1 MLEAGDSAYPIR
13 QAWKGHTMF
22 AKLKEK
28 LGLGE
33 ALIEVPA
40 PSSGK
45 AVPLSE
51 VNDPTFS
58 QEILGKGAAV
68 QPSEGRIV
76 SPVDGTVEL
85 MFDTG
90 HAVSLHSA
98 SGADILIHVGLDTV
112 QLAGKH
118 FTVHKKNGDPVK
130 KGDLLIEFD
139 IPAIQAAGYDTVTPV
154 IICNT
159 EAFSS
164 VTAATGSDVT
174 ALSPLLTL
182 KK

>member
-1 MLEAGDSAYPIR
+1 
-13 QAWKGHTMF
+13 MF

-28 LGLGE
+28 LGFGE
-33 ALIEVPA
+33 TSIEILA
-40 PSSGK
+40 PTAGK
-45 AVPLSE
+45 AIPLSE

-58 QEILGKGAAV
+58 EEILGKGAAL

-118 FTVHKKNGDPVK
+118 FTIHKKNGDAVK

-139 IPAIQAAGYDTVTPV
+139 LAAIQDAGYDTVTPV

-159 EAFSS
+159 EVFSS

-174 ALSPLLTL
+174 ALGPLLTL